1 LSDRK
6 VPGLTSDP
14 QDLRC
19 GSLVCEDGKV
29 RRVYIKRS
37 RTPERHENERFV
49 LEMISQVGAPPVPQL
64 LASYTDE
71 TGAVLAL
78 GFIDGV
84 NLADLLI
91 PGPLAPPRPAWYE
104 PARLERHPA
113 ISELLP
119 LLADLGRAVGALHA
133 IPLTQFGKLTGEEP
147 NPHRLDARL
156 HTRQE
161 AAFRVELALDKGHI
175 QRPLAQAWLDWL
187 DRHVDCIDPYEPP
200 CLVHYDLH
208 AGNVRVARNPQTG
221 AWEFRALYD
230 FELGRAWLPELDLAA
245 MYSDLEH
252 LEGDGGEAWSSFLSG
267 YGPVDPDRLRL
278 FEFIRL
284 LSAVAYGERY
294 PPWAVWSRRW
304 LEEFIEP
311 EEIYD

>member
-1 LSDRK
+1 MPD
-6 VPGLTSDP
+6 TQDP
-14 QDLRC
+14 RC
-19 GSLVCEDGKV
+19 GSLVCEDGQV

-37 RTPERHENERFV
+37 RTPERHENERLV
-49 LEMISQVGAPPVPQL
+49 LDLINKVGAPPVPQL
-64 LASYTDE
+64 LASFADE
-71 TGAVLAL
+71 NGFVLAL
-78 GFIDGV
+78 GFIEGV
-84 NLADLLI
+84 NLADLVVS
-91 PGPLAPPRPAWYE
+91 GPFAPPRPAWYE
-104 PARLERHPA
+104 PARLADPPA
-113 ISELLP
+113 IADLLP
-119 LLADLGRAVGALHA
+119 LLADLGRAVRDLHA

-161 AAFRVELALDKGHI
+161 AAFRIELAFTKGHV
-175 QRPLAQAWLDWL
+175 QQPLAQTWLNWV
-187 DRHVDCIDPYEPP
+187 DRHMDCIDPDESP

-221 AWEFRALYD
+221 AWEFKALYD

-245 MYSDLEH
+245 MHSDLEH

-267 YGPVDPDRLRL
+267 YGAIDPERLRL

-294 PPWAVWSRRW
+294 PPWAAWSRRR
-304 LEEFIEP
+304 LAEFL
-311 EEIYD
+311 